1 MTSEKRWC
9 WHSVLTG
16 SVLLVGSLVSACV
29 ATVEPHPPVH
39 LEMAGASSMQ
49 SVMEELADAYTRRSE
64 HVTID
69 VEARGSR
76 LGLEALRDGAVDLAL
91 VSRELSPSEEQ
102 GLEAT
107 VVAHDAIA
115 ILVNNQ
121 NTVDSLSSQQLREVF
136 SGDILV
142 WSEVGGE
149 EVDIQVLSREDGSGT
164 REWFEEMVMEGRR
177 VTLTAIVMPSNQ
189 AVGRHVAE
197 KPLAI
202 GYASAAD
209 VAVGA
214 KPLRIDGVKPDLQA
228 VTQGDYPLGRPFML
242 VTRRSPDEEVQA
254 FVHFVVSPA
263 GQVIVGQRYRR
274 AR

>member
-1 MTSEKRWC
+1 
-9 WHSVLTG
+9 
-16 SVLLVGSLVSACV
+16 
-29 ATVEPHPPVH
+29 
-39 LEMAGASSMQ
+39 MQ

-76 LGLEALRDGAVDLAL
+76 LGLEALRDGAVDLAM

-107 VVAHDAIA
+107 VVAYDAIA

-142 WSEVGGE
+142 WSELGGE

-189 AVGRHVAE
+189 VVGRHVAE
-197 KPLAI
+197 NPLAI
-202 GYASAAD
+202 GYASAVD

-254 FVHFVVSPA
+254 FVRFVVSPA